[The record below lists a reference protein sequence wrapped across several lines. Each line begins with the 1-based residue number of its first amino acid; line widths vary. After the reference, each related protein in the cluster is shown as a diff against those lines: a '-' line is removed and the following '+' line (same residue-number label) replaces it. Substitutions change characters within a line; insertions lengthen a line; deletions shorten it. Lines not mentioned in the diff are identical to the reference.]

1 MTQTDSPTSPESQPE
16 QPGNSP
22 ATPSE
27 ANPSRADDSAP
38 APESSNLDAVVV
50 GQASKGKAALI
61 QAIKFTLLSITAAG
75 VEVASFALMA
85 WINSLTGW
93 FPFWMSQ
100 SVSIA
105 LSVIYNFTVNRH
117 FTFKSANNVPIAM
130 LKVALFYVFFIPLT
144 SWGGQVLSDLGW
156 ADWLLKGI
164 SLLLNF
170 VGEFAWWK
178 FVVFRGS
185 ENTNALAIKQA
196 EMSQQNSTTA
206 AE

>member
-1 MTQTDSPTSPESQPE
+1 MDQTDSPTPSNQQLPDDSPDV
-16 QPGNSP
+16 
-22 ATPSE
+22 PSE
-27 ANPSRADDSAP
+27 APPSNAEPTAP
-38 APESSNLDAVVV
+38 APAPSNPDAIVV

-75 VEVASFALMA
+75 VEVASFALMV

-93 FPFWMSQ
+93 FPFWVSQ

-117 FTFKSANNVPIAM
+117 FTFKSANNIPIAM
-130 LKVALFYVFFIPLT
+130 LKVALFYAFFIPLT
-144 SWGGQVLSDLGW
+144 SWGGQILSNMGW
-156 ADWLLKGI
+156 PDWLLKGI

-170 VGEFAWWK
+170 VGEFLWWK

-185 ENTNALAIKQA
+185 ENTNALAVKQA
-196 EMSQQNSTTA
+196 ERHQQNSTSTG
-206 AE
+206 E

>member
-1 MTQTDSPTSPESQPE
+1 MTQTDSPTPPE
-16 QPGNSP
+16 QPDSSP
-22 ATPSE
+22 DVPSAATPSGAE
-27 ANPSRADDSAP
+27 QTTPAP
-38 APESSNLDAVVV
+38 APSNPDAIVV

-75 VEVASFALMA
+75 VEVASFALMV

-93 FPFWMSQ
+93 FPFWVSQ

-144 SWGGQVLSDLGW
+144 SWGGQILSNMGW

-170 VGEFAWWK
+170 VGEFLWWK

-185 ENTNALAIKQA
+185 ENTNSLAVKQA
-196 EMSQQNSTTA
+196 EKSRQKSVSAT
-206 AE
+206 E

>member
-1 MTQTDSPTSPESQPE
+1 MTQTDSPTPPE
-16 QPGNSP
+16 QPDNSP
-22 ATPSE
+22 NVPSEATPSGAE
-27 ANPSRADDSAP
+27 QTAP
-38 APESSNLDAVVV
+38 AHAPSNPDAIVV

-75 VEVASFALMA
+75 VEVASFALMV

-93 FPFWMSQ
+93 FPFWVSQ

-144 SWGGQVLSDLGW
+144 SWGGQILSNMGW

-170 VGEFAWWK
+170 VGEFLWWK

-185 ENTNALAIKQA
+185 ENTNSLAVKQA
-196 EMSQQNSTTA
+196 EKSRQKSVSA

>member
-1 MTQTDSPTSPESQPE
+1 MTQTDSPTPPE
-16 QPGNSP
+16 QPDNSP
-22 ATPSE
+22 NVPSEATPSGAE
-27 ANPSRADDSAP
+27 QTAP
-38 APESSNLDAVVV
+38 APSPSNPDAIVV

-75 VEVASFALMA
+75 VEVASFALMV

-93 FPFWMSQ
+93 FPFWVSQ

-144 SWGGQVLSDLGW
+144 SWGGQILSNMGW

-170 VGEFAWWK
+170 VGEFLWWK

-185 ENTNALAIKQA
+185 ENTNSLAVKQA
-196 EMSQQNSTTA
+196 EKSRQKSVSA

>member
-61 QAIKFTLLSITAAG
+61 QAIKFTLLSITASG

>member
-1 MTQTDSPTSPESQPE
+1 MTQTDSPTPPE
-16 QPGNSP
+16 QPDNSP
-22 ATPSE
+22 DVPSGATPSGAE
-27 ANPSRADDSAP
+27 QTAP
-38 APESSNLDAVVV
+38 APAPSNPDAIVV

-75 VEVASFALMA
+75 VEVASFALMV
-85 WINSLTGW
+85 WINSMTGW
-93 FPFWMSQ
+93 FPFWVSQ

-117 FTFKSANNVPIAM
+117 FTFKSSNNVPIAM

-144 SWGGQVLSDLGW
+144 SWGGQILSNMGW

-170 VGEFAWWK
+170 VGEFLWWK

-185 ENTNALAIKQA
+185 ENTNSLAVKQA
-196 EMSQQNSTTA
+196 EKSRQKSVSAT
-206 AE
+206 E

>member
-1 MTQTDSPTSPESQPE
+1 MDQTDSPTPSNQQLPD
-16 QPGNSP
+16 NSP
-22 ATPSE
+22 DVPSEATPSNAE
-27 ANPSRADDSAP
+27 PTAP
-38 APESSNLDAVVV
+38 APSNPDGIVV

-75 VEVASFALMA
+75 VEVASFALMV

-93 FPFWMSQ
+93 FPFWVSQ

-117 FTFKSANNVPIAM
+117 FTFKSANNIPIAM

-144 SWGGQVLSDLGW
+144 SWGGQILSNMGW
-156 ADWLLKGI
+156 PDWLLKGI

-170 VGEFAWWK
+170 VGEFLWWK

-185 ENTNALAIKQA
+185 ENTNALAVKQA
-196 EMSQQNSTTA
+196 ERHQQNSTSTG
-206 AE
+206 E

>member
-1 MTQTDSPTSPESQPE
+1 MDQTDSPTPSNQQLPD
-16 QPGNSP
+16 NSP
-22 ATPSE
+22 DVPSEATPSNAE
-27 ANPSRADDSAP
+27 PTAP
-38 APESSNLDAVVV
+38 ASNNPDAIVV

-75 VEVASFALMA
+75 VEVASFALMV

-93 FPFWMSQ
+93 FPFWVSQ

-117 FTFKSANNVPIAM
+117 FTFKSANNIPIAM

-144 SWGGQVLSDLGW
+144 SWGGQILSNMGW
-156 ADWLLKGI
+156 PDWLLKGI

-170 VGEFAWWK
+170 VGEFLWWK

-185 ENTNALAIKQA
+185 ENTNALAVKQA
-196 EMSQQNSTTA
+196 ERHQQNSTFTG
-206 AE
+206 E

>member
-1 MTQTDSPTSPESQPE
+1 MTQTDSPIPPE
-16 QPGNSP
+16 QPDNSP
-22 ATPSE
+22 DVPSGATLSGAE
-27 ANPSRADDSAP
+27 QTAP
-38 APESSNLDAVVV
+38 APAPSNPDAIVV

-75 VEVASFALMA
+75 VEVASFALMV

-93 FPFWMSQ
+93 FPFWVSQ

-144 SWGGQVLSDLGW
+144 SWGGQILSNMGW

-170 VGEFAWWK
+170 VGEFLWWK

-185 ENTNALAIKQA
+185 ENTNSLAVKQA
-196 EMSQQNSTTA
+196 EKSRQKSVSA

>member
-1 MTQTDSPTSPESQPE
+1 MTQTDSPTPPGQP
-16 QPGNSP
+16 
-22 ATPSE
+22 
-27 ANPSRADDSAP
+27 DDSPDVPLGAP
-38 APESSNLDAVVV
+38 PSSAEQTAPPSAPSDPDAIVV

-75 VEVASFALMA
+75 VEVASFALMV

-93 FPFWMSQ
+93 FPFWVSQ

-130 LKVALFYVFFIPLT
+130 LKVALFYAFFIPLT
-144 SWGGQVLSDLGW
+144 SWGGQILSDMGW

-170 VGEFAWWK
+170 VGEFTWWK

-185 ENTNALAIKQA
+185 ENTNALAVKQA
-196 EMSQQNSTTA
+196 EKSQRNSTSAT
-206 AE
+206 E

>member
-1 MTQTDSPTSPESQPE
+1 MDQTDSPTPSNQQLPD
-16 QPGNSP
+16 NSP
-22 ATPSE
+22 DVPSEATPSNAE
-27 ANPSRADDSAP
+27 PTAP
-38 APESSNLDAVVV
+38 ASNNPDAIVV

-75 VEVASFALMA
+75 VEVASFALMV

-93 FPFWMSQ
+93 FPFWVSQ

-117 FTFKSANNVPIAM
+117 FTFKSANNIPIAM

-144 SWGGQVLSDLGW
+144 SWGGQILSNMGW

-170 VGEFAWWK
+170 VGEFLWWK

-185 ENTNALAIKQA
+185 ENTNALAVKQA
-196 EMSQQNSTTA
+196 ERHQQNSTSI
-206 AE
+206 EE

>member
-1 MTQTDSPTSPESQPE
+1 MTQTDSPTPPE
-16 QPGNSP
+16 QPDNSP
-22 ATPSE
+22 DVPSGATLSGAE
-27 ANPSRADDSAP
+27 QTAP
-38 APESSNLDAVVV
+38 APAPSNPDAIVV

-75 VEVASFALMA
+75 VEVASFALMV

-93 FPFWMSQ
+93 FPFWVSQ

-144 SWGGQVLSDLGW
+144 SWGGQILSNMGW

-170 VGEFAWWK
+170 VGEFLWWK

-185 ENTNALAIKQA
+185 ENTNSLAVKQA
-196 EMSQQNSTTA
+196 EKSRQKSVSA

>member
-1 MTQTDSPTSPESQPE
+1 MTQTDSPTPPE
-16 QPGNSP
+16 QPDNSP
-22 ATPSE
+22 DAPSGATPSGAE
-27 ANPSRADDSAP
+27 QTAP
-38 APESSNLDAVVV
+38 APAPSNPDAIVV

-75 VEVASFALMA
+75 VEVASFALMV

-93 FPFWMSQ
+93 FPFWVSQ

-144 SWGGQVLSDLGW
+144 SWGGQILSNMGW

-170 VGEFAWWK
+170 VGEFLWWK

-185 ENTNALAIKQA
+185 ENTNSLAVKQA
-196 EMSQQNSTTA
+196 EKSRQKSVSAT
-206 AE
+206 E

>member
-1 MTQTDSPTSPESQPE
+1 MSDNIETPAEGSAKDAAKSPQTS
-16 QPGNSP
+16 GSP
-22 ATPSE
+22 APTK
-27 ANPSRADDSAP
+27 DT
-38 APESSNLDAVVV
+38 SNSVVV
-50 GQASKGKAALI
+50 GEASTGKAAAI
-61 QAIKFTLLSITAAG
+61 QAVKFTLLSITAAG
-75 VEVASFALMA
+75 VEVASFALMV
-85 WINSLTGW
+85 WINSMTGW
-93 FPFWMSQ
+93 FPFCVSQ

-170 VGEFAWWK
+170 VGEFLWWK

-185 ENTNALAIKQA
+185 ENTNSLAKKQA
-196 EMSQQNSTTA
+196 EKSSQNG
-206 AE
+206 

>member
-1 MTQTDSPTSPESQPE
+1 MTQTDSPTPPGQPD
-16 QPGNSP
+16 NSSDIP
-22 ATPSE
+22 SGTTPSSTE
-27 ANPSRADDSAP
+27 QTAPTP
-38 APESSNLDAVVV
+38 APSDPDAIVV
-50 GQASKGKAALI
+50 GQASTGKAALI

-75 VEVASFALMA
+75 VEVASFALMV

-93 FPFWMSQ
+93 FPFWVSQ

-144 SWGGQVLSDLGW
+144 SWGGQILSNMGW

-170 VGEFAWWK
+170 VGEFLWWK

-185 ENTNALAIKQA
+185 ENTNSLAVKQA
-196 EMSQQNSTTA
+196 EKSRQKSVSA

>member
-1 MTQTDSPTSPESQPE
+1 MTQTDSPTPPE
-16 QPGNSP
+16 QPDNSP
-22 ATPSE
+22 DVPSGATPSG
-27 ANPSRADDSAP
+27 AAQTVPAP
-38 APESSNLDAVVV
+38 APSNPDAIVV

-75 VEVASFALMA
+75 VEVASFALMV

-93 FPFWMSQ
+93 FPFWVSQ

-105 LSVIYNFTVNRH
+105 LSVVYNFTVNRH

-144 SWGGQVLSDLGW
+144 SWGGQILSDMGW

-170 VGEFAWWK
+170 VGEFTWWK

-185 ENTNALAIKQA
+185 ENTNALAVKQA
-196 EMSQQNSTTA
+196 EKSRQSTIT
-206 AE
+206 E

>member
-1 MTQTDSPTSPESQPE
+1 MTQTDSPTPPE
-16 QPGNSP
+16 QPDNSP
-22 ATPSE
+22 DVPSGATLSGAEPT
-27 ANPSRADDSAP
+27 AP
-38 APESSNLDAVVV
+38 APAPSNPDAIVV

-75 VEVASFALMA
+75 VEVASFALMV

-93 FPFWMSQ
+93 FPFWVSQ

-144 SWGGQVLSDLGW
+144 SWGGQILSNMGW

-170 VGEFAWWK
+170 VGEFLWWK

-185 ENTNALAIKQA
+185 ENTNSLAVKQA
-196 EMSQQNSTTA
+196 EKSRQKSVSAT
-206 AE
+206 E

>member
-1 MTQTDSPTSPESQPE
+1 MTQTDSPTSPEQPD
-16 QPGNSP
+16 NSP
-22 ATPSE
+22 DVPSGATLSGAEPT
-27 ANPSRADDSAP
+27 AP
-38 APESSNLDAVVV
+38 APAPSNPDAIVV

-75 VEVASFALMA
+75 VEVASFALMV

-93 FPFWMSQ
+93 FPFWVSQ

-144 SWGGQVLSDLGW
+144 SWGGQILSNMGW

-170 VGEFAWWK
+170 VGEFLWWK

-185 ENTNALAIKQA
+185 ENTNSLAVKQA
-196 EMSQQNSTTA
+196 EKSRQKSVSAT
-206 AE
+206 E

>member
-1 MTQTDSPTSPESQPE
+1 MTQTDSPTPPE
-16 QPGNSP
+16 QPDNSP
-22 ATPSE
+22 NVPSEATPSGAE
-27 ANPSRADDSAP
+27 QTAP
-38 APESSNLDAVVV
+38 APAPSNPDAIVV

-75 VEVASFALMA
+75 VEVASFALMV

-93 FPFWMSQ
+93 FPFWVSQ

-130 LKVALFYVFFIPLT
+130 LKVALFYVFCIPLT
-144 SWGGQVLSDLGW
+144 SWGGQILSNMGW

-170 VGEFAWWK
+170 VGEFLWWK

-185 ENTNALAIKQA
+185 ENTNSLAVKQA
-196 EMSQQNSTTA
+196 EKSRQKSVSA

>member
-1 MTQTDSPTSPESQPE
+1 
-16 QPGNSP
+16 
-22 ATPSE
+22 
-27 ANPSRADDSAP
+27 
-38 APESSNLDAVVV
+38 VV

-75 VEVASFALMA
+75 VEVASFALMV

-93 FPFWMSQ
+93 FPFWVSQ

-144 SWGGQVLSDLGW
+144 SWGGQILSNMGW

-170 VGEFAWWK
+170 VGEFLWWK

-185 ENTNALAIKQA
+185 ENTNSLAVKQA
-196 EMSQQNSTTA
+196 EKSRQKSVSAT
-206 AE
+206 E